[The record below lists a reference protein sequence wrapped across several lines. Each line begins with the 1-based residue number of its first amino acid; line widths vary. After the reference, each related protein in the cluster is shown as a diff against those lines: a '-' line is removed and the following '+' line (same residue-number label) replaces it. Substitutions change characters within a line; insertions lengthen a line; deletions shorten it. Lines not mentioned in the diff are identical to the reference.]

1 MVVYVGRVLID
12 LVAEL
17 GRGCNVKEAEVR
29 IQQLLHERREE
40 FAGET
45 SRILGQFILE
55 GDLNLLFLVKFLSMY
70 VPF

>member
-1 MVVYVGRVLID
+1 MMVVYVGRVLIN

-17 GRGCNVKEAEVR
+17 CRGCHIKEAEVR

-45 SRILGQFILE
+45 SRILGQLILE
-55 GDLNLLFLVKFLSMY
+55 GDLNLLLLVKF
-70 VPF
+70 VCV

>member
-17 GRGCNVKEAEVR
+17 GRGRHVKEAEVW
-29 IQQLLHERREE
+29 IQQLLHKCREE

-45 SRILGQFILE
+45 SCILGQFVLE
-55 GDLNLLFLVKFLSMY
+55 GDLNLLLLVKLAFK
-70 VPF
+70 

>member
-17 GRGCNVKEAEVR
+17 GRGRHVKQAQVR
-29 IQQLLHERREE
+29 VQEPLHERREE

-45 SRILGQFILE
+45 SRILGQLVLK
-55 GDLNLLFLVKFLSMY
+55 GDLNLLLLVKL
-70 VPF
+70 VCK

>member
-17 GRGCNVKEAEVR
+17 GRGRYVKQAQVR
-29 IQQLLHERREE
+29 VQEPLHERREE

-45 SRILGQFILE
+45 SSILGQLVLE
-55 GDLNLLFLVKFLSMY
+55 GDLNLLLLVKLVFI
-70 VPF
+70 